1 MCRVEEHHCLLV
13 LDILPSGD
21 SGTRKFI
28 RTPCRGGLDSQAAV
42 MCSVKARQEYRRQI
56 HAIHVAEKREPTA
69 TATSCSRFDRTK
81 HVELDTG
88 QSLAICKQKWSGRG
102 SREGG
107 DRPAS
112 QPLCPDGG
120 RLVEQFAHIPLGLP
134 TPLEMV
140 GPFPLL
146 VQSIW
151 DSIRNVAYSLFWTL
165 T

>member
-88 QSLAICKQKWSGRG
+88 QSLANWQTEMGGGR
-102 SREGG
+102 REG
-107 DRPAS
+107 DRHRTRHGCGCVQMVADWQRRADTS
-112 QPLCPDGG
+112 RWA
-120 RLVEQFAHIPLGLP
+120 RLI
-134 TPLEMV
+134 
-140 GPFPLL
+140 
-146 VQSIW
+146 
-151 DSIRNVAYSLFWTL
+151 YSYGNG
-165 T
+165 

>member
-88 QSLAICKQKWSGRG
+88 QSLAICNQKWVGVEGRETG
-102 SREGG
+102 IAPATAAAVSRWWLTGNAGQTHHGGRVLFIRMEMVEPHLLSIRANGRLREG
-107 DRPAS
+107 
-112 QPLCPDGG
+112 
-120 RLVEQFAHIPLGLP
+120 
-134 TPLEMV
+134 
-140 GPFPLL
+140 
-146 VQSIW
+146 
-151 DSIRNVAYSLFWTL
+151 
-165 T
+165 